1 LEFIPCVTL
10 TGLADPNACDVFA
23 DDGTHRCDVRR
34 PAPGDFAKDLCRAA
48 ITIFYLT
55 QEILRMTEE
64 QRNKKRQ
71 AGRLGGLKT
80 LERRGREYFSTI
92 GKRGADAFHKRY
104 RLEPVYQNDFAIV
117 RRETGEIVNYL
128 SGDFYKS

>member
-1 LEFIPCVTL
+1 
-10 TGLADPNACDVFA
+10 
-23 DDGTHRCDVRR
+23 
-34 PAPGDFAKDLCRAA
+34 
-48 ITIFYLT
+48 
-55 QEILRMTEE
+55 MTEE